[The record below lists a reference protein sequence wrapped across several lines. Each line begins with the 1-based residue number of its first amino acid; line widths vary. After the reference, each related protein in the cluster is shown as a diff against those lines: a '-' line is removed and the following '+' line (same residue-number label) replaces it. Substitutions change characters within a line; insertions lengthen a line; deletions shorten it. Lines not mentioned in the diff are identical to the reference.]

1 MTRVR
6 HEKAWQAKTRRSRRR
21 SKKTGAPASLKA
33 NRKTLEV
40 MNSGT
45 AEADNQASAIMLV
58 VRQLDL
64 LQASMDKTGG
74 Q

>member
-1 MTRVR
+1 
-6 HEKAWQAKTRRSRRR
+6 
-21 SKKTGAPASLKA
+21 
-33 NRKTLEV
+33 

-58 VRQLDL
+58 FRQFDL